1 MLALAKSDEKVIV
14 DSTNEYKTINDEVQ
28 SLKEKIESNQIGKF
42 STYNVASFMQK
53 IIKIIPSNV
62 KLKSIS
68 SDDNKKVVIT
78 AESSKYQDLGY
89 FVASLR
95 LQPDILTN
103 VVIKNI
109 ENKEVITIEIGGD
122 LP

>member
-1 MLALAKSDEKVIV
+1 MLTLAKADEKVIV

-78 AESSKYQDLGY
+78 SESSKYQDLGY

-103 VVIKNI
+103 VVVKNI

>member
-1 MLALAKSDEKVIV
+1 MLTLAKADEKVIV

-103 VVIKNI
+103 VVVKNI